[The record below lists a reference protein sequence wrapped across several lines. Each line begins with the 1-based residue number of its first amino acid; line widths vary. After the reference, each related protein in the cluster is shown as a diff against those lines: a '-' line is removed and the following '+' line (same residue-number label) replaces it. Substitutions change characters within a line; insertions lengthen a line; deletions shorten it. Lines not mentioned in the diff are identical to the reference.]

1 MILQSNS
8 HIADLP
14 EVNIPRSTVN
24 RSWREA
30 LTFDSGKLVPVFVD
44 EILPGQTRKLN
55 SQWLCRMSTPIV
67 PVLDDAYLDYFYF
80 FVPNRLVWTHW
91 SEFLGENKASD
102 WANQATYSVP
112 EMSIDLSLC
121 KPHSLMDYMG
131 LPVPKSDSAFGHRK
145 LKINAMPF
153 RAYHLIWNEFFRDQN
168 VQDPLQLS
176 FGDTVTISEMD
187 ILTRIQSVCKYHD
200 YFSSCLPQPQKGAD
214 VPIPISLTYSRSPLR
229 DSNDLEN
236 LQGFSESLGSY
247 KDAIYLKAEPDDVHS
262 TISALRLAFATQ
274 RLLEH
279 DARGGTRYTELL
291 AEHFGVV
298 NSDGLLQRPQYLGGG
313 HVRLDM
319 HQVVQQSGTTST
331 SPLGDTAA
339 FSRTLHAGDNDV
351 NYTFTEHGYFF
362 CLACVRPLTSYAN
375 RIDRMWTRRDRLDFY
390 FPSLANISEQPVY
403 SREVAANFSY
413 GGDTADISRDPTV
426 FGYQEA
432 FADYRYKQ
440 SEVKGLFRPGV
451 TGSIGEWTYAQ
462 DFTYKNSPTLSP
474 VFVVQDDTSIDRVL
488 AVPSQP
494 QFLLNAL
501 FTEAATLPMPTYSVP
516 GAGSH
521 F

>member
-1 MILQSNS
+1 MILESNTQ
-8 HIADLP
+8 IADLP
-14 EVNIPRSTVN
+14 EVNIPRSTIN

-44 EILPGQTRKLN
+44 EMLPGQTRKLN
-55 SQWLCRMSTPIV
+55 SQWLCRMSTPVV

-80 FVPNRLVWTHW
+80 YVPNRLVWTHW
-91 SEFLGENKASD
+91 AEFCGENKDSD
-102 WANQATYSVP
+102 WANNVTYSIPEVQLTVRGLVP
-112 EMSIDLSLC
+112 NSLE
-121 KPHSLMDYMG
+121 DYMG
-131 LPVPKSDSAFGHRK
+131 LPIPKTDSSPGNRQ
-145 LKINAMPF
+145 LKVSALPF
-153 RAYHLIWNEFFRDQN
+153 RSYQLIWNEFFRDQN

-176 FGDTVTISEMD
+176 FGDKVLPNENAV
-187 ILTRIQSVCKYHD
+187 LTTLRSVCKYHD
-200 YFSSCLPQPQKGAD
+200 YFTSCLPQPQKGAD
-214 VPIPISLTYSRSPLR
+214 VPIPMKLIYNGTSLLNSVSQPLMGY
-229 DSNDLEN
+229 NN
-236 LQGFSESLGSY
+236 ESGNHQAAY
-247 KDAIYLKAEPDDVHS
+247 YHKAELDPSVS

-331 SPLGDTAA
+331 SPLGETAA

-351 NYTFTEHGYFF
+351 DYTATEHGYFF

-375 RIDRMWTRRDRLDFY
+375 RIDKMWTRRDRLDFY
-390 FPSLANISEQPVY
+390 WPALANISEQPVY
-403 SREVAANFSY
+403 SREVAANFTY
-413 GGDTADISRDPTV
+413 GGDNADISRDPTV

-432 FADYRYKQ
+432 YADYRYKQ

-462 DFTYKNSPTLSP
+462 DFTYKNSPSISP
-474 VFVVQDDTSIDRVL
+474 LFLVQDDSSIDRVL
-488 AVPSQP
+488 AVPDQP

-501 FTEAATLPMPTYSVP
+501 FSEAATLPMPTYSVP

>member
-8 HIADLP
+8 QISDLP

-44 EILPGQTRKLN
+44 EMLPGQTRKLN

-80 FVPNRLVWTHW
+80 FVPNRILWTHW
-91 SEFLGENKASD
+91 AEFCGENKNYD
-102 WANQATYSVP
+102 WANQTTYSIP
-112 EMSIDLSLC
+112 EMQIMIKDIT
-121 KPHSLMDYMG
+121 PHSLEDYFG
-131 LPVPKSDSAFGHRK
+131 LPVPKTDSNPGNRT
-145 LKINAMPF
+145 LKVNALPF
-153 RAYHLIWNEFFRDQN
+153 RAYSLIWNEFFRDQN
-168 VQDPLQLS
+168 IQDPLQLS
-176 FGDTVTISEMD
+176 FGDTVHPNEMPV
-187 ILTRIQSVCKYHD
+187 IRTLRNVCKYHD
-200 YFSSCLPQPQKGAD
+200 YFTSCLPQPQKGAD
-214 VPIPISLTYSRSPLR
+214 VPIPISLKYSGVPIKDIDGR
-229 DSNDLEN
+229 EN
-236 LQGFSESLGSY
+236 LQGKMADGSFS
-247 KDAIYLKAEPDDVHS
+247 DAYFDRAMLNDSVS

-291 AEHFGVV
+291 SEHFGVV
-298 NSDGLLQRPQYLGGG
+298 NSDGMLQRPQYLGGG
-313 HVRLDM
+313 HIRLDM
-319 HQVVQQSGTTST
+319 HQVVQQSATTST

-351 NYTFTEHGYFF
+351 NYTSSEHGYFF

-375 RIDRMWTRRDRLDFY
+375 RIDKMWTRKDRFDFY
-390 FPSLANISEQPVY
+390 WPALANISEQPVY
-403 SREVAANFSY
+403 SREVAANFQY
-413 GGDTADISRDPTV
+413 GGDNADIARDPTV

-462 DFTYKNSPTLSP
+462 DFTYRNSPTLSP
-474 VFVVQDDTSIDRVL
+474 LFIVQDDSSIDRVI
-488 AVPSQP
+488 AVPEQP

>member
-1 MILQSNS
+1 MLLQSNS
-8 HIADLP
+8 QIADLP

-30 LTFDSGKLVPVFVD
+30 LTFDSGKLVPIFVD
-44 EILPGQTRKLN
+44 EMLPGQTRKLN

-80 FVPNRLVWTHW
+80 FVPNRLCWTHW
-91 SEFLGENKASD
+91 AEFCGENKTSD
-102 WANQATYSVP
+102 WANHASYSIPLIKFGVKEVCLP
-112 EMSIDLSLC
+112 QSLV
-121 KPHSLMDYMG
+121 DYMG
-131 LPVPKSDSAFGHRK
+131 LPIPKANMGEVNRQLHV
-145 LKINAMPF
+145 NALPF
-153 RAYHLIWNEFFRDQN
+153 RAYQLIWNDFFRDQN

-176 FGDTVTISEMD
+176 FGDDVLPNENAV
-187 ILTRIQSVCKYHD
+187 LLELRNVCKYHD
-200 YFSSCLPQPQKGAD
+200 YFTSCLPQPQKGAD
-214 VPIPISLTYSRSPLR
+214 VPIPIDMKFGSTAVLDMDGNP
-229 DSNDLEN
+229 
-236 LQGFSESLGSY
+236 LQGKHDDGTFASAYYQLGTIDGHS
-247 KDAIYLKAEPDDVHS
+247 S

-298 NSDGLLQRPQYLGGG
+298 NSDGMLQRPQYLGGG

-339 FSRTLHAGDNDV
+339 FSRTLHAKDNDV
-351 NYTFTEHGYFF
+351 EYTSTEHGYFF

-375 RIDRMWTRRDRLDFY
+375 RIDRMWTRKDRLDFY
-390 FPSLANISEQPVY
+390 WPALANISEQPVY

-413 GGDTADISRDPTV
+413 GGNNADIARDPTV

-474 VFVVQDDTSIDRVL
+474 LFLVQDDTSIDRVI
-488 AVPSQP
+488 AVPEQP

-501 FTEAATLPMPTYSVP
+501 FTEASTLPMPTYSVP